1 MNWRAFAIALLLPIW
16 VTGATLASVSRNRS
30 GGRDPIV
37 LSEREVFVSPRS
49 DDNTTATL
57 WLAWQPSAGMNA
69 RMAARAAEAAGDPAA
84 SGDRVPSSSSRME
97 DRSLPRQAFI
107 ALELNG
113 PAFRALPVER
123 ERERTSRL
131 VAIDIDPDARVLAQ
145 RYPNA
150 RTHLISAGVVR
161 VTSGGSLRRG
171 DDPQPRAATHP
182 CASRPGRAA
191 SESTTLARDASP
203 RGSTSRFDTGATTSR
218 G

>member
-1 MNWRAFAIALLLPIW
+1 MNWRSFAIALLLPIW

-84 SGDRVPSSSSRME
+84 SGDR
-97 DRSLPRQAFI
+97 SLPRQAFI

-123 ERERTSRL
+123 ERELTSRL
-131 VAIDIDPDARVLAQ
+131 VAIDIDPDASVLAQ

-161 VTSGGSLRRG
+161 VPAGAPYAEGIILSLE
-171 DDPQPRAATHP
+171 PPRIHVP
-182 CASRPGRAA
+182 RD
-191 SESTTLARDASP
+191 LAVQLP
-203 RGSTSRFDTGATTSR
+203 R
-218 G
+218 